1 MEDPTVLIRFV
12 PLLGA
17 GLALLALMAAYRA
30 GRKRRLIDNIPTSKT
45 TGVFIGLVEIKGHAN
60 TAKPVASYLS
70 GKECVCFYWRV
81 EEHWSRTVVET
92 ERDSDG
98 HTRTKVRHESGWQTV
113 AKGGEEIPFY
123 LCDECGEVL
132 VMPEGAKIEPRGL
145 FDETCGRGDPL
156 YYAKG
161 PPGAISNSD
170 HRRHFVETGIPVG
183 TELYI
188 VGQARERKDVVA
200 PEIAQDKAAPLFL
213 ISTRTEK
220 EVSAGYGRGFWGW
233 TFVALL
239 LFVGSLVGR
248 DLAVGQDPETNW
260 PTYVLGGLGAI
271 GAAVIAWV
279 WMAYNGLIDL
289 RQRVRQA
296 WSQVDVQLTR
306 RHDLIPNLVN
316 IVKESARHEQDL
328 QREVADLRTQL
339 AATPPGVAGPDY
351 QGMRNIVAAIAE
363 KYPELKANDA
373 FATLQQN
380 LIDTE
385 QRIALARGYFNEIAT
400 HFNTRLEQVPEK
412 LVARLARM
420 QPQTLMAAND
430 FERAP
435 VDVSFGPA
443 PVAQAG

>member
-1 MEDPTVLIRFV
+1 MEDPMALIRFV

-17 GLALLALMAAYRA
+17 GLALLALGAAYRA
-30 GRKRRLIDNIPTSKT
+30 GRKRRLIDNIPTSKS
-45 TGVFIGLVEIKGHAN
+45 TGVFIGLVEIKGRAQ
-60 TAKPVASYLS
+60 TAKPVVSHLS
-70 GKECVCFYWRV
+70 GKECVCFDWRV

-98 HTRTKVRHESGWQTV
+98 RTRTRVRHESGWQTV
-113 AKGGEEIPFY
+113 AKGGDEIPFY
-123 LCDECGEVL
+123 LSDDCGEVL
-132 VMPEGAKIEPRGL
+132 VMPEGATIEPLGL
-145 FDETCGRGDPL
+145 FDETCNRGDPL

-161 PPGAISNSD
+161 PPGAIPDSD
-170 HRRHFVETGIPVG
+170 HRRHFVETGIPAG

-200 PEIAQDKAAPLFL
+200 PEIAQDKSAPLFL

-220 EVSAGYGRGFWGW
+220 QVSAGFGRGFWWW
-233 TFVALL
+233 TVFAVL
-239 LFVGSLVGR
+239 LFVASLVGR
-248 DLAVGQDPETNW
+248 DVAMGTDPDRNW
-260 PTYVLGGLGAI
+260 PWYALGGVGAI
-271 GAAVIAWV
+271 GAAMVAWV

-296 WSQVDVQLTR
+296 WSQVEVQLTR

-316 IVKESARHEQDL
+316 IVKESARHEQDV

-339 AATPPGVAGPDY
+339 SATPPGVAGPDY
-351 QGMRNIVAAIAE
+351 QAMRTIVVAIAE

-412 LVARLARM
+412 FVARLARM

-435 VDVSFGPA
+435 VDVSFAPA